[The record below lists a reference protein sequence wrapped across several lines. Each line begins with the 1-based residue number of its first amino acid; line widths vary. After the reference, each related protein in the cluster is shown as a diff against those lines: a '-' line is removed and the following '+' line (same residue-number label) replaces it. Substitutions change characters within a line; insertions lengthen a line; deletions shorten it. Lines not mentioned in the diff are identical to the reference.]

1 MCPLA
6 TALVEFADQQETITH
21 EITHHPRCHLWG
33 RILPTTL
40 VAIGGEEFFAENWF
54 TGSGA

>member
-21 EITHHPRCHLWG
+21 EIT
-33 RILPTTL
+33 L